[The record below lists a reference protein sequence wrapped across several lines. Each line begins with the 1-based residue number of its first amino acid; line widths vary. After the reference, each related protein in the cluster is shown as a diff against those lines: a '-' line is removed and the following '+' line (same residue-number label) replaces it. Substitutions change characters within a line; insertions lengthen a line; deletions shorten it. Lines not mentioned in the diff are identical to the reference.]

1 MPDPRKS
8 AYSLEDGELAA
19 FFRERGHPAFR
30 AKQTL
35 ETLWSGRAASWDGF
49 TTLPA
54 ALRAELAERF
64 ADLDGTARRT
74 DCAEDPENGT
84 RKLLLELSDGN
95 LVECVLIPA
104 GGRGTVCVSSQVGCG
119 GGCAFC
125 ASGLTGCER
134 NLESGEIAAQ
144 AVLAAREIGRRPD
157 NVVFM
162 GSGEPFFNY
171 ANVLAAARRMNAPP
185 PGGLGIGARKITF
198 STCGVVPGIERFS
211 REGTQFE
218 LSVSLH
224 APTDALRSRL
234 MPVNKR
240 WPIRE
245 LVAACRAYTERTGR
259 IVTFEY
265 TLVAGFNDSPRE
277 AAALLSLLRP
287 FPCRANLIPL
297 NPVPE
302 FPGRAPSPAAC
313 EAFREALE
321 RGGLN
326 ATLRR
331 SKGRLAEAACGQL
344 RRRHLAKTAARQAGG
359 RQPEKTS
366 AAERTA
372 PMASLE

>member
-104 GGRGTVCVSSQVGCG
+104 GGRWTVCVSSQVGCG
-119 GGCAFC
+119 CGCAFC

-185 PGGLGIGARKITF
+185 PGGLGIGARKLTL
-198 STCGVVPGIERFS
+198 CV
-211 REGTQFE
+211 EGTAGVE
-218 LSVSLH
+218 VHLD
-224 APTDALRSRL
+224 APDGPLCGTIA
-234 MPVNKR
+234 PK
-240 WPIRE
+240 
-245 LVAACRAYTERTGR
+245 AGK
-259 IVTFEY
+259 
-265 TLVAGFNDSPRE
+265 AGFRE
-277 AAALLSLLRP
+277 ISCSIKGATGVHDLY
-287 FPCRANLIPL
+287 F
-297 NPVPE
+297 V
-302 FPGRAPSPAAC
+302 FTTGG
-313 EAFREALE
+313 FRWDWW
-321 RGGLN
+321 
-326 ATLRR
+326 
-331 SKGRLAEAACGQL
+331 KMQ
-344 RRRHLAKTAARQAGG
+344 
-359 RQPEKTS
+359 
-366 AAERTA
+366 
-372 PMASLE
+372 